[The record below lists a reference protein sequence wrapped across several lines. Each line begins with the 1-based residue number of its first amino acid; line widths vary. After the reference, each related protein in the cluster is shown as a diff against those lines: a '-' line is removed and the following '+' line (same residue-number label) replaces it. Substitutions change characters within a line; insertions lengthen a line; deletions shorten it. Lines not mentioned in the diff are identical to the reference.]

1 MQGRAR
7 RPCKRKRRT
16 KDTMNER
23 DGGKTYKIDEK
34 ELLEEILLF
43 LREDF
48 SCTMV
53 QEGGRG
59 LLTFENGQRYLLT
72 VREV

>member
-1 MQGRAR
+1 
-7 RPCKRKRRT
+7 
-16 KDTMNER
+16 MNER

-43 LREDF
+43 LRKDF